1 MIIDA
6 VKAPL
11 FRIIVSFMLG
21 VAVVMVVSPIC
32 HGSSCMIIKAPPLH
46 EVKNTVYH
54 IGSKCYKFTPVGMD
68 CPASGIVEAFENVPL
83 KMPSEKEAT
92 QMKEALTQILQMNKD
107 PKQASQIKEALTQ
120 MIKMKSQMEASK

>member
-6 VKAPL
+6 IKAPL
-11 FRIIVSFMLG
+11 FGIIVSFMLG
-21 VAVVMVVSPIC
+21 VAIVMVVSPIC

-83 KMPSEKEAT
+83 KKASKMDADEMKDVLMQAI
-92 QMKEALTQILQMNKD
+92 QMKDSPM
-107 PKQASQIKEALTQ
+107 QASQIKEALTQ
-120 MIKMKSQMEASK
+120 VIEMKKAMR